1 MTDSTSK
8 LSFSRAKS
16 RSRKNLSQQKKSL
29 RDRFSHK
36 KNPKPKTQ
44 KQPPKLPLL
53 RLLLVWAVMVVASL
67 GLGWRLYQLQILQA
81 SELQQ
86 KAKQQQTVSVQPYI
100 PRRSIIDNQGN
111 VLATDRLVYTLF
123 VHPKLFSL
131 PKEEISKKLAEILS
145 DRTSQQLLEQF
156 NKRDTGILLASN
168 LPEDSAEQI
177 RKLRLD
183 GIELEKRYSRFYPQQ
198 KAMSE
203 AIGYVDREY
212 KGQAG
217 VESSQRNILKRDS
230 LQYPVRR
237 DGSGTIIPA
246 SLPQKNLNFDRLQ
259 LQLTL
264 DLRLQRAARSALK
277 QQLAKYNAKR
287 GAVIVM
293 DATDGSLLSLVC
305 EPTYDPNHYQKY
317 NVELFKNWTVADLY
331 EPGSTFKPIN
341 IAIAL
346 EAGAIQPNTYFYDG
360 GSITVDGWNIFNAT
374 KEKNGSLSLARVLQT
389 SSNIAMVQM
398 MSRLNRKDY
407 YKDLKNLGIAEKVGI
422 DLPGDA
428 AGHLKSEKEFT
439 AKAIEAATASFG
451 QGFSLTAMKLVQLQA
466 ALANGGKLV
475 TPHVVKGLVDA
486 NGQFHWKP
494 TFPSKTVFSPQTS
507 QAVVEMMETVVSKGT
522 GKPAKIPGY
531 RIGGK
536 TGTAQKAGATGG
548 YIPGA
553 KITSFVAILPVEAP
567 RYVVLVVVDE
577 PKGGNTFGSTVAAP
591 VAKSVMEA
599 LISLQGIPPSQ
610 KIEPESSTT
619 SP

>member
-1 MTDSTSK
+1 MTDFTSK

-16 RSRKNLSQQKKSL
+16 RSRKNLSQKKKSL
-29 RDRFSHK
+29 SDRFSR
-36 KNPKPKTQ
+36 KNNSKPKTQ
-44 KQPPKLPLL
+44 PKPPKFPLI
-53 RLLLVWAVMVVASL
+53 RLLIVWAVMVAASL

-86 KAKQQQTVSVQPYI
+86 RAKQQQTIGIKPYI
-100 PRRSIIDNQGN
+100 PRRSIIDSQGN
-111 VLATDRLVYTLF
+111 VLATDRLVNTLF
-123 VHPKLFSL
+123 VHPKLFSRS
-131 PKEEISKKLAEILS
+131 KEEIAKNLAKILS

-156 NKRDTGILLASN
+156 NKRDTGIRIASD
-168 LPEDSAEQI
+168 LPEDIAEQI
-177 RKLRLD
+177 RQLRFD
-183 GIELEKRYSRFYPQQ
+183 GIELEEKYSRFYPQQ
-198 KAMSE
+198 EAIAE
-203 AIGYVDREY
+203 AIGYVDRDY

-217 VESSQRNILKRDS
+217 VESSQRNLLKRDI
-230 LQYPVRR
+230 LKFPIRR

-277 QQLAKYNAKR
+277 QQLEKYNAKR

-305 EPTYDPNHYQKY
+305 EPTYNPNRYQKY

-346 EAGAIQPNTYFYDG
+346 EAGAIQPNTHFYDD
-360 GSITVDGWNIFNAT
+360 GSVTVDGWNIFNAT
-374 KEKNGSLSLARVLQT
+374 REKNGDLSLAEVLQT

-407 YKDLKNLGIAEKVGI
+407 YKELKNLGLAEKVGI

-439 AKAIEAATASFG
+439 ANAIEAATASFG
-451 QGFSLTAMKLVQLQA
+451 QGFSLTPMKLVQLQA

-486 NGQFHWKP
+486 KGQSHWTPKFP
-494 TFPSKTVFSPQTS
+494 TKTVFSPQTS
-507 QAVVEMMETVVSKGT
+507 QAVVEMMETVVAQGT

-610 KIEPESSTT
+610 KIEPEKPTSS
-619 SP
+619 P

>member
-1 MTDSTSK
+1 
-8 LSFSRAKS
+8 
-16 RSRKNLSQQKKSL
+16 
-29 RDRFSHK
+29 
-36 KNPKPKTQ
+36 
-44 KQPPKLPLL
+44 
-53 RLLLVWAVMVVASL
+53 MVVASL

-86 KAKQQQTVSVQPYI
+86 KAKQQQTIGVKPYI
-100 PRRSIIDNQGN
+100 PRRSIIDSQGN
-111 VLATDRLVYTLF
+111 VLATDRLVYALF

-131 PKEEISKKLAEILS
+131 SKEEIAKNLAQILS
-145 DRTSQQLLEQF
+145 DRTPQELLEQF
-156 NKRDTGILLASN
+156 NKRDTGILIAAD
-168 LPEDSAEQI
+168 LPEDTAEQI
-177 RKLRLD
+177 RQLRFD
-183 GIELEKRYSRFYPQQ
+183 GIELNEKYSRFYPQQ
-198 KAMSE
+198 EAIAE
-203 AIGYVDREY
+203 AIGYVDRDY

-217 VESSQRNILKRDS
+217 VESSQRNLIKRDS
-230 LQYPVRR
+230 LQFPIRR
-237 DGSGTIIPA
+237 DGQGTIIPA

-264 DLRLQRAARSALK
+264 DLRLQRAARSSLK

-305 EPTYDPNHYQKY
+305 EPTYNPNRYQEY

-346 EAGAIQPNTYFYDG
+346 EAGAIQPNTYFYDD

-374 KEKNGSLSLARVLQT
+374 REKNGSLSLARVLQT

-407 YKDLKNLGIAEKVGI
+407 YQDLKNLGIAEKIGI

-428 AGHLKSEKEFT
+428 AGHLKSKEEFT
-439 AKAIEAATASFG
+439 AKAIESATASFG
-451 QGFSLTAMKLVQLQA
+451 QGFSLTPMKLVQLQA

-475 TPHVVKGLVDA
+475 TPHVVKGLVDTK
-486 NGQFHWKP
+486 GQFHWKP
-494 TFPSKTVFSPQTS
+494 TFTNKTVFSPQTS
-507 QAVVEMMETVVSKGT
+507 QAVVEMMETVVAKGT

-610 KIEPESSTT
+610 KIEPEQLTSS
-619 SP
+619 P

>member
-29 RDRFSHK
+29 RDRFPHK
-36 KNPKPKTQ
+36 NNPKPKTQ
-44 KQPPKLPLL
+44 QQPPKLPLL
-53 RLLLVWAVMVVASL
+53 RLLLVWAVMVAASL

-100 PRRSIIDNQGN
+100 PRRSIVDSQGN

-131 PKEEISKKLAEILS
+131 PKEEISQKLAEILS
-145 DRTSQQLLEQF
+145 DRTPQQLLEQF

-177 RKLRLD
+177 RKLRFD

-198 KAMSE
+198 ETISE

-217 VESSQRNILKRDS
+217 VESSQRNILKRNF

-407 YKDLKNLGIAEKVGI
+407 YKDLKNLGLVEKVGI

-451 QGFSLTAMKLVQLQA
+451 QGFSLTPMKLVQLQA

-486 NGQFHWKP
+486 NGQFHWRP

-507 QAVVEMMETVVSKGT
+507 QAVVEMMETVVAKGT

-610 KIEPESSTT
+610 KIEPEQSRD
-619 SP
+619 

>member
-16 RSRKNLSQQKKSL
+16 RSRKNLSQKKKSSFP
-29 RDRFSHK
+29 RFSRT

-44 KQPPKLPLL
+44 QQPPKLPLL
-53 RLLLVWAVMVVASL
+53 RLLLVWAVMVAACL

-100 PRRSIIDNQGN
+100 PRRSIVDSQGN

-145 DRTSQQLLEQF
+145 DRTPQQLLEQF

-198 KAMSE
+198 EAISE

-217 VESSQRNILKRDS
+217 VESSQRNILKRDF

-305 EPTYDPNHYQKY
+305 EPTYDPNRYQKY

-346 EAGAIQPNTYFYDG
+346 EAGAIQPNTYFYDN

-374 KEKNGSLSLARVLQT
+374 KEKNGSLSLAKVLQT

-407 YKDLKNLGIAEKVGI
+407 YKSLKNLGLSEKVGI

-451 QGFSLTAMKLVQLQA
+451 QGFSLTPMKLVQLQA

-486 NGQFHWKP
+486 NGQFHWRP
-494 TFPSKTVFSPQTS
+494 TFPNKTVFSPQTS

-599 LISLQGIPPSQ
+599 LISLQGILPSQ